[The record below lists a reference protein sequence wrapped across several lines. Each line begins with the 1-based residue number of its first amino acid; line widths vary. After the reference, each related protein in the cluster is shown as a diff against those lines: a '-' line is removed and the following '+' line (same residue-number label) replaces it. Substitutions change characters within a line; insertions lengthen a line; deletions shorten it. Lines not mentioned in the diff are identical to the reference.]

1 MLRRINQDHAFAAV
15 CADTGAVTE
24 ILSDSKKFFGS
35 GRDLPDMDGL
45 LRDGARTAYLRFI
58 EEALGQGHAMR
69 KDVILTR
76 DGREFAFFLFG
87 IARGGKVFVLAV
99 QSPQQIFHVYDEF
112 MAMINEQARELRE
125 IQKQS
130 AQCARERA
138 RPEDTRSLEDCM
150 RLNNELANMQR
161 ELSIAN
167 LALQNQEK
175 RFRELV
181 TFNPDAQIVLGANGQ
196 ILFFNPAAEKIL
208 GLSRP
213 GSIGSIFPLDLTR
226 EKEFCLRSGPRRTC
240 VEIRQTAL
248 LWENEPA
255 TLVSLRDITE
265 RKQMEQMRDDVD
277 RILQHDLISPLNPII
292 CLPQLMLENPGLTEN
307 QKQILTM
314 ISKAGNRMLD
324 MIRMS
329 LNLYK
334 MEQGAYVFTAQPVD
348 LLGTFRD
355 IVADLSERVRT
366 KSVFVR
372 MVKDGAVAM
381 PRDEFRVMAEPTL
394 CYSLFSNLVLNA
406 IEASPTNGVVTILMD
421 RDGRARVRI
430 HNAGVVP
437 PDVRTTFFEK
447 YATSGK
453 LQGTGLGTYSARL
466 LATTMGGSIEM
477 QTAED
482 TGTTLTVR
490 LAPAEEEAGPDCRP
504 HEAEPAPNASA
515 PKDLGFRVLLADDDP
530 ISLFAVTRQ
539 LEQLGCQVATAA
551 NGKEVL
557 DGLSRQDYDVLFMD
571 IEMPEMDGLQAARA
585 IRTQDAYRDKAA
597 IPIVAITAHDPG
609 EKRGELEKAGF
620 DLHIP
625 KPIHL
630 DAVAKALDAVLP
642 HRPTAPASPPDRAPR
657 QRKHDSR

>member
-24 ILSDSKKFFGS
+24 ILSDAKKFFGS

-45 LRDGARTAYLRFI
+45 LRNEARTAYLRFI
-58 EEALGQGHAMR
+58 EESLSQGHAMR
-69 KDVILTR
+69 KDVVLTR

-125 IQKQS
+125 IQKKS
-130 AQCARERA
+130 AQFARERT
-138 RPEDTRSLEDCM
+138 RPEDTRSLEDYM

-196 ILFFNPAAEKIL
+196 VLFFNPAAETIL

-213 GSIGSIFPLDLTR
+213 DSIGSVFPLDLTR

-265 RKQMEQMRDDVD
+265 RKQIEQMRDDVD

-292 CLPQLMLENPGLTEN
+292 CLPQLMLESPGLTDN
-307 QKQILTM
+307 QRQMLTM
-314 ISKAGNRMLD
+314 ISEAGNRMLD

-334 MEQGAYVFTAQPVD
+334 MEQGAYAFTPQPVD
-348 LLGTFRD
+348 LLGTVRD

-372 MVKDGAVAM
+372 MVKDGAVAL

-421 RDGRARVRI
+421 QDGRARIRI

-437 PDVRTTFFEK
+437 PDVRSTFFEK

-453 LQGTGLGTYSARL
+453 PQGTGLGTYSARL

-504 HEAEPAPNASA
+504 HEAEPAPTASA

-557 DGLSRQDYDVLFMD
+557 DALSRQDYDILFMD
-571 IEMPEMDGLQAARA
+571 IQMPEMDGLQAAKA
-585 IRTQDAYRDKAA
+585 IRTEDAYRDKAA
-597 IPIVAITAHDPG
+597 MPIVAITAHNL
-609 EKRGELEKAGF
+609 EKKHGELEKAGF
-620 DLHIP
+620 TLHIP

-630 DAVAKALDAVLP
+630 DSVAKALHAVLP
-642 HRPTAPASPPDRAPR
+642 HRRTAPAPQPKRTPR